1 MIKINIFKDK
11 VDGLQKFE
19 DSRGII
25 ADVFYKK
32 PLEHVALI
40 KSEPNTI
47 RGNHFHKETT
57 QHMLITQGSL
67 EYWFKKIPKE
77 QILIISSE
85 KLQNNTE
92 ETLSEV
98 FEFLDISKQDIND
111 LTKQN
116 KIGYPKMKDSTREVL
131 NNFFKP
137 YNEKLFNLLGKTFD
151 WDDQK

>member
-19 DSRGII
+19 DRRGII

-67 EYWFKKIPKE
+67 EYWYKKVEEKGPAKMVLCKRGDLVTTPPKE
-77 QILIISSE
+77 IHALKIRDDGNEFIVFSSGLRGGQDYESDTYRVDTII
-85 KLQNNTE
+85 
-92 ETLSEV
+92 
-98 FEFLDISKQDIND
+98 D
-111 LTKQN
+111 
-116 KIGYPKMKDSTREVL
+116 
-131 NNFFKP
+131 
-137 YNEKLFNLLGKTFD
+137 
-151 WDDQK
+151 

>member
-19 DSRGII
+19 DSRGTI

-67 EYWFKKIPKE
+67 EYWFKKVDENGPAKWFYVKE
-77 QILIISSE
+77 VI
-85 KLQNNTE
+85 
-92 ETLSEV
+92 
-98 FEFLDISKQDIND
+98 
-111 LTKQN
+111 
-116 KIGYPKMKDSTREVL
+116 
-131 NNFFKP
+131 
-137 YNEKLFNLLGKTFD
+137 
-151 WDDQK
+151 

>member
-1 MIKINIFKDK
+1 MTKINIFKDK

-67 EYWFKKIPKE
+67 EYWFKKVDENGPAKMVLCKRGDLVTTPPQEIHALKIRDDGNE
-77 QILIISSE
+77 FIVFSSGLRGGQDYESDTYRVDTII
-85 KLQNNTE
+85 
-92 ETLSEV
+92 
-98 FEFLDISKQDIND
+98 D
-111 LTKQN
+111 
-116 KIGYPKMKDSTREVL
+116 
-131 NNFFKP
+131 
-137 YNEKLFNLLGKTFD
+137 
-151 WDDQK
+151 

>member
-47 RGNHFHKETT
+47 RDRK
-57 QHMLITQGSL
+57 S
-67 EYWFKKIPKE
+67 
-77 QILIISSE
+77 
-85 KLQNNTE
+85 
-92 ETLSEV
+92 V
-98 FEFLDISKQDIND
+98 
-111 LTKQN
+111 
-116 KIGYPKMKDSTREVL
+116 V
-131 NNFFKP
+131 
-137 YNEKLFNLLGKTFD
+137 
-151 WDDQK
+151 

>member
-67 EYWFKKIPKE
+67 EYWFKKVDENGPAKMVLCKRGDLVTTPPQEIHALKIRDDGNE
-77 QILIISSE
+77 FIVFSSGLRGGQDYEFDTYRVDTII
-85 KLQNNTE
+85 
-92 ETLSEV
+92 
-98 FEFLDISKQDIND
+98 D
-111 LTKQN
+111 
-116 KIGYPKMKDSTREVL
+116 
-131 NNFFKP
+131 
-137 YNEKLFNLLGKTFD
+137 
-151 WDDQK
+151 